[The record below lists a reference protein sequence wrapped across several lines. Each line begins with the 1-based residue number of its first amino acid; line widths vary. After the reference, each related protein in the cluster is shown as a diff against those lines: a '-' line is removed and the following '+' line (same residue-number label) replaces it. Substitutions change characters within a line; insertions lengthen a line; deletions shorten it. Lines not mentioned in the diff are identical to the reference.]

1 VGEPDEALPV
11 EGERVQK
18 VLARAGL
25 GSRRACDELVED
37 GRVTVNGEVAE
48 PGTRVDPE
56 RDVVAVDGAPIGV
69 RPGLVYYLLNKPA
82 GVVTTAS
89 DPQGRPTV
97 VEQVPSD
104 PRVFPV
110 GRLDAE
116 TEGLLLLTNDG
127 DLAQRVAHP
136 SHGVEKEYLAEID
149 GSPSR
154 AELRLLREGIELDD
168 GPTAPAKVTSVAPG
182 ALRIAIHE
190 GRNRQIRR
198 MCAAVGHPVVR
209 LIRVRIGPL
218 SDRRLR
224 PGQWRELTQD
234 EVRTLERAAVE
245 RPDPRPAK
253 PGTKPGA
260 KRAGTGAKPGAGS
273 RSTAAKPGSSAAA
286 ARAKPGRSG
295 AGTGARSGKLGET
308 GARSGRPGETGAR
321 SGRPGETG
329 ARSTTKTGANAGA
342 GSRSTAARPAVRSG
356 RPGEPGAALST
367 RTGPRSEATS
377 AVRRSAKAESSGP
390 PGTRSKW
397 TPGDSTRSAGRSRTR
412 AESGGEAGAASRAR
426 SGKAGGKVSAS
437 SGDSGARS
445 GSKSA
450 RAGKAGET
458 GARGGAKPAS
468 RGEAGARSGGES
480 AKTAAEGGT
489 RASQKPG
496 KHGKRGMAG
505 ARAAARLAAAGGAG
519 AEPGD
524 GSAASGSK
532 PGQAGGR
539 SGAEPSAKPASE
551 AGGQAGQAGGSSGVD
566 SGGARSGPK
575 AGEPSDRSGEPVRG
589 RREPRR

>member
-321 SGRPGETG
+321 S
-329 ARSTTKTGANAGA
+329 TTKTGANAGA